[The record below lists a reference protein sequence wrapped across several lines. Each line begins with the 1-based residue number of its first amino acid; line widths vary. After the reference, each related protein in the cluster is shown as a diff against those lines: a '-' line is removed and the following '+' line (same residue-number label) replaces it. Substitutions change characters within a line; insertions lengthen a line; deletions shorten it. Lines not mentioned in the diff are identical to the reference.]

1 MNAIFSLLFYKY
13 FVVKGVD
20 EKVEHPECRRR
31 SRTSTRRAA
40 AAAAGAPPID
50 DGDGARCVRFS
61 KLVCS
66 VSPQ

>member
-1 MNAIFSLLFYKY
+1 MNDIFSLLFYKY

-20 EKVEHPECRRR
+20 DKVEHPECRRR
-31 SRTSTRRAA
+31 SRTSTRR
-40 AAAAGAPPID
+40 AAAGAPPID